1 MKKLGILTAGII
13 KENPVLVL
21 ILGTCPT
28 LAVSTQASNA
38 IGMGIAATVVLLCS
52 NIAISALRKVIPD
65 NVRIPCYIVLIAGF
79 VTIVQMIVKAYAPAL
94 DESLGIYL
102 PLIVVNCIILG
113 RAEMFAN
120 KNTVFDSAL
129 DGIGMG
135 LGFTLALFVMA
146 AIREM
151 LGSGTF
157 YGMEI
162 PFLIDHKISIMTLA
176 PGGFFVYGLM
186 IAAINWFSRGK
197 AIKKTEFGCMG
208 CPSSGA
214 CGELAEK
221 SCGELVAESCGKG
234 GEV

>member
-1 MKKLGILTAGII
+1 MKKLGILINGIL

-38 IGMGIAATVVLLCS
+38 IGMGLAATAVLVLS
-52 NIAISALRKVIPD
+52 NMAISALRKVIPD

-120 KNTVFDSAL
+120 KNTVWDSTL

-146 AIREM
+146 SIREI

-157 YGMEI
+157 YGHAI
-162 PFLIDHKISIMTLA
+162 PVLIDNNISIMTLA
-176 PGGFFVYGLM
+176 PGGFFVYGCM
-186 IAAINWFSRGK
+186 IAAINKLSNGK
-197 AIKKTEFGCMG
+197 AIKKKDFGCQG
-208 CPSSGA
+208 CPSA
-214 CGELAEK
+214 A
-221 SCGELVAESCGKG
+221 SCGKLKSADCG
-234 GEV
+234 KESEV

>member
-1 MKKLGILTAGII
+1 MKKLRILLVGII

-28 LAVSTQASNA
+28 LAISTQASNA
-38 IGMGIAATVVLLCS
+38 IGMGLAATAVLVLS
-52 NIAISALRKVIPD
+52 NVAISALRKVIPD

-79 VTIVQMIVKAYAPAL
+79 VTVVQMIVKAYAPAL
-94 DESLGIYL
+94 DKSLGIYL

-120 KNTVFDSAL
+120 KNTVGDSAL

-146 AIREM
+146 SIREI

-157 YGMEI
+157 YGHEI
-162 PFLIDHKISIMTLA
+162 PFLVDHSISIMTLA
-176 PGGFFVYGLM
+176 PGGFFVYGCM
-186 IAAINWFSRGK
+186 IAAINKLTGGK
-197 AIKKTEFGCMG
+197 ASKNAEKGCRC
-208 CPSSGA
+208 CPSAAA
-214 CGELAEK
+214 CGKLSEK
-221 SCGELVAESCGKG
+221 ECGK
-234 GEV
+234 ESEA